1 MSVAALK
8 GRVGDV
14 LEVHEAV
21 DVDGLTVHATAQP
34 ADADGISL
42 LLRYASELGM
52 AAIPC
57 GSRTQI
63 AFGNLPQRADFLLS
77 TQRLR
82 GVDDFDPGE
91 GVCHVAAGTRLDVL
105 REEVEAHGW
114 RVPLDLPGPCTV
126 GGALATGLTGP
137 RAHGMG
143 LPRDAVLGLEV
154 VHASGTRTRCG
165 ARVVKNV
172 TGYDLAKLYTGSLGT
187 LGVLTAAWLRL
198 QPAPT
203 AERALEIPV
212 AFADAVRV
220 ALEVSGAA
228 SLQACVLATTP
239 QGPRLWVELAG
250 DAPGVEARAR
260 ALIRE
265 YAAREVELAE
275 FEEVARR
282 QHACEERELRFR
294 LAIPPRQL
302 TSAWAL
308 LARAGARLLA
318 HPGLSLIYAWFGVD
332 SAESAFVQV
341 AEVAGE
347 GQWWCEV
354 APSRLKQG
362 RDVFGDMGSRL
373 PLVRALKHSFDADAV
388 LNPGRF
394 AGRI

>member
-1 MSVAALK
+1 MSVAALRQ
-8 GRVGDV
+8 RVGDV
-14 LEVHEAV
+14 LVEHEAV
-21 DVDGLTVHATAQP
+21 DVDGLAVGATAQP

-42 LLRYASELGM
+42 LLRHASELGM

-63 AFGNLPQRADFLLS
+63 TFGNLPQRADFLLS

-82 GVDDFDPGE
+82 GVNDFDPGE
-91 GVCHVAAGTRLDVL
+91 GVCHVAAGTRLDAL
-105 REEVEAHGW
+105 RAEVEAHGW
-114 RVPLDLPGPCTV
+114 RVPLDLPGPCSV
-126 GGALATGLTGP
+126 GGAVATGLIGP

-154 VHASGTRTRCG
+154 VHASGVQTRCG

-198 QPAPT
+198 QPAPA

-212 AFADAVRV
+212 AFAEAVDL

-228 SLQACVLATTP
+228 SLQACVLSTTP

-250 DAPGVEARAR
+250 DAPGVDARAHS
-260 ALIRE
+260 LIRDH
-265 YAAREVELAE
+265 AAREAELSD
-275 FEEVARR
+275 FEEVAQC
-282 QHACEERELRFR
+282 QHGCGERELRFR
-294 LAIPPRQL
+294 LAVSPRQL
-302 TSAWAL
+302 ASAWAR
-308 LARAGARLLA
+308 LARAGARLVV
-318 HPGLSLIYAWFGVD
+318 HPGLSLVYAWFGAD
-332 SAESAFVQV
+332 AAESAFVEV
-341 AEVAGE
+341 AEVAGTGE
-347 GQWWCEV
+347 WWCEA
-354 APSRLKQG
+354 APSRIKQG
-362 RDVFGDMGSRL
+362 RDVFGDMGARL
-373 PLVRALKHSFDADAV
+373 PLVRALKHSFDAGAV